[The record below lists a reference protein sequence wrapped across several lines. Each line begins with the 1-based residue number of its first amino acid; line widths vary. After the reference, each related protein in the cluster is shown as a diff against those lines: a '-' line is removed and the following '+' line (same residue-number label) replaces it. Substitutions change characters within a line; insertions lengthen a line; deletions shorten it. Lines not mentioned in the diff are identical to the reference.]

1 MDQAVVHGCTWRL
14 NLWQH
19 AAGYSLWTNRSFKT
33 PLLAAALVCIFGN
46 VLYAVGY
53 DVKTLWILLASRLL
67 VGFGK
72 PMQLVLGVYLEQTL
86 AVCLPHCHRS
96 VARHTAVTIPCLEQ
110 THLHSPLKLQGPF
123 HIEQIGWSLHWLQ
136 FGAAIR
142 RLLCFWLTLS

>member
-1 MDQAVVHGCTWRL
+1 MSFLTQHVDQAIVHDCTWQL

-72 PMQLVLGVYLEQTL
+72 PMQLVLGVYMEQTL

-96 VARHTAVTIPCLEQ
+96 VARHTAVALPCLEQ
-110 THLHSPLKLQGPF
+110 AHLHSPPKLQGPF
-123 HIEQIGWSLHWLQ
+123 HIEQIGW
-136 FGAAIR
+136 
-142 RLLCFWLTLS
+142 